1 MTQWSKED
9 LYGKNTINK
18 KYDTCSSCKFAF
30 KYTERFHSLN
40 YKDFDVDLTY
50 CTDRGDDVDES
61 DWCPKYERK

>member
-30 KYTERFHSLN
+30 KYTEN

-50 CTDRGDDVDES
+50 CTARGDDVDET
-61 DWCPKYERK
+61 DWCNQYVRK